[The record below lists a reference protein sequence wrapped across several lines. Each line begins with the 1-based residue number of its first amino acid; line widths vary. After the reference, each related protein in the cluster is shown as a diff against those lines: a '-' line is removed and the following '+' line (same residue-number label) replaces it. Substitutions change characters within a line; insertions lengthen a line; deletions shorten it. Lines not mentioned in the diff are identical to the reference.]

1 MEIAKSFE
9 TTCNMRK
16 GYTSRLYTEGESN
29 LLLRGDGEGNYCGFF
44 VGKGGEWTVKER
56 KLNLYI
62 LSVGSRRS

>member
-1 MEIAKSFE
+1 
-9 TTCNMRK
+9 MRK